1 MIDASFITAG
11 AVLTPWA
18 HGPAG
23 GPRSGDSFSRILGD
37 LTTGDDRAVVRKAAG
52 QLVSSTFI
60 MPLLRSLHENSLV
73 VSPFAPGFA
82 EKRFQPLLD
91 QQVADRITSAA
102 DFPLIDV
109 ITDRLLGPDSGES
122 P

>member
-1 MIDASFITAG
+1 MIDASFITSGAG
-11 AVLTPWA
+11 LTPWA
-18 HGPAG
+18 HGPTG
-23 GPRSGDSFSRILGD
+23 GPRSGESFSRVLGD
-37 LTTGDDRAVVRKAAG
+37 LTSGDDRAVVRKAAA

-60 MPLLRSLHENSLV
+60 MPLLQSLHESSFV
-73 VSPFAPGFA
+73 GSPFAPGFA
-82 EKRFQPLLD
+82 EQRFQPLLD

>member
-1 MIDASFITAG
+1 MIDASFITSEAG
-11 AVLTPWA
+11 LTLWA
-18 HGPAG
+18 HGPTG
-23 GPRSGDSFSRILGD
+23 GPRSGESFSRVLGE

-60 MPLLRSLHENSLV
+60 MPLLRSLHESPFV
-73 VSPFAPGFA
+73 ASPFAPGFA
-82 EKRFQPLLD
+82 EQRFQPLLD